1 MHSLKR
7 LAGTTNQYCKVYLKR
22 CLTSKSVEN
31 IKVEE
36 EKEKNILVEHFE
48 EITLIGINR
57 PEKKNCLNSVTTQ
70 ELTEELDKFENDE
83 KSVVGILHGIGGNFC
98 SGYDLNEIAQYDG
111 KNEEVLP
118 QFGPLADKIEL
129 SKKPLISAIT
139 GYAVGVGFELALMT
153 DMRVME
159 DNAILGFLNRRFG
172 IPILCGGTVRLPAL
186 IGYAR
191 AMEVIITG
199 RPITANEAFQWGLI
213 NKNTAP
219 GTALGTAV
227 NFAKSIIKFP
237 RRSLL
242 ADRISAHFATFSA
255 KQLEEALQF
264 EKDNASHL
272 LFEEGVK
279 GAKQFTS
286 GLGKHGK
293 FNNITPIKRNF
304 KEFDKDLL

>member
-1 MHSLKR
+1 
-7 LAGTTNQYCKVYLKR
+7 
-22 CLTSKSVEN
+22 
-31 IKVEE
+31 
-36 EKEKNILVEHFE
+36 
-48 EITLIGINR
+48 
-57 PEKKNCLNSVTTQ
+57 
-70 ELTEELDKFENDE
+70 
-83 KSVVGILHGIGGNFC
+83 
-98 SGYDLNEIAQYDG
+98 
-111 KNEEVLP
+111 
-118 QFGPLADKIEL
+118 
-129 SKKPLISAIT
+129 
-139 GYAVGVGFELALMT
+139 
-153 DMRVME
+153 MRVME

-219 GTALGTAV
+219 GTGRVLYSTVNNKMCNINVLKYKNILLLTALGTAV